1 MWTHY
6 VVAAALICS
15 AEAFAGGTSSFLLPL
30 APQMRATPRTFA
42 APLVR
47 SSRGSARQ
55 GIITLRAIGDRPS
68 ENKVT
73 TDQAWDP
80 ATFDRLEEA
89 RCAELEEI
97 FKKFDSTG
105 GGLDASALQGALK
118 DVRGKDVSLDNAQQ
132 IVDLLDENGDGLI
145 DFQEFQK
152 ACPCNPL
159 LANSKLL
166 DEK

>member
-15 AEAFAGGTSSFLLPL
+15 AEAFVGGTSSFLLPL

-145 DFQEFQK
+145 NFQEFRK